1 MNLVERLAAALALAS
16 PVELLAGDDEFSTG
30 PVREAAVLVAI
41 TDRPAPGLILTH
53 RSHALRDHGGQIAFP
68 GGRLDEGEDARAA
81 ALREAWEEIALDPAK
96 VRILGQADHY
106 RTITGFGVTPVVG
119 LIPPDLP
126 LVPNPAEV
134 DAWFEAPLDFILD
147 PRNHQRRQ
155 IDYKGQPRSYIEILW
170 EDHRIWGA
178 TAAMLVNLSRR
189 AR

>member
-81 ALREAWEEIALDPAK
+81 ALREAWEEIALDPA
-96 VRILGQADHY
+96 
-106 RTITGFGVTPVVG
+106 
-119 LIPPDLP
+119 
-126 LVPNPAEV
+126 
-134 DAWFEAPLDFILD
+134 
-147 PRNHQRRQ
+147 
-155 IDYKGQPRSYIEILW
+155 
-170 EDHRIWGA
+170 
-178 TAAMLVNLSRR
+178 
-189 AR
+189 